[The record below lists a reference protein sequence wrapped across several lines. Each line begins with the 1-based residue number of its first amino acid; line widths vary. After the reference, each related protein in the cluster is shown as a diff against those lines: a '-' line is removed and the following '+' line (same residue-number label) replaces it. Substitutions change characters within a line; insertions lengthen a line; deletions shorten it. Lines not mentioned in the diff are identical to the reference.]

1 MFLFEHPDALRR
13 ADQTLR
19 FRNGTGRAA
28 YDPAAFSDRMGAM
41 KIPTPRPI
49 PTVLAA
55 VLTSVLTAVLA
66 GLTAFTAGA
75 LGFLDT
81 EHATTL
87 IVSTAGL
94 WLLFALAILALR
106 RVPTRPAIAIIL
118 VGSAL
123 IGAAAMAGPP
133 NTSTDSAR
141 YAWDGIV
148 QNAGISPY
156 RYVPVDDAVGSLR
169 PDWLFPAP
177 LENADGTHRCALPR
191 TVTTSSVPSGI
202 PLCTA
207 LNRPK
212 VPTIYPAA
220 AEMFFA
226 GMRFVTGPAAE
237 YWPLQLTGLLM
248 SIAITAMLIV
258 ALRRRNLDPRWA
270 ALWAWSPVVA
280 TEAITNSHI
289 DILGTL
295 LALVATLLV
304 SRGLRFR
311 GGIALGAAIAV
322 KLIPVIAA
330 PALLRRQPWKVI
342 VASILTFAV
351 LYIPYVLTTGIAV
364 LGYLPGYLS
373 EEGYN
378 DGSRF
383 TLLTLFVPRTAS
395 LAVAA
400 VLLLI
405 TAVLVWWKTNPQFP
419 WLGQLVMIG
428 TTLLIVSPRY
438 PWYALLLVPF
448 IALSGRWEW
457 FAVPLALTVRLLVP
471 NHTVSQVAIAIAI
484 IAIVGMALY
493 RTGPAGRA
501 RLRHPLAL
509 LRGMP
514 RT

>member
-1 MFLFEHPDALRR
+1 
-13 ADQTLR
+13 
-19 FRNGTGRAA
+19 
-28 YDPAAFSDRMGAM
+28 M
-41 KIPTPRPI
+41 KIAAPPRSFLV
-49 PTVLAA
+49 PTVLASA
-55 VLTSVLTAVLA
+55 AAAAMAALTAYSV
-66 GLTAFTAGA
+66 TA
-75 LGFLDT
+75 LGYFDRV
-81 EHATTL
+81 HPAAL
-87 IVSTAGL
+87 ITCTVGL

-106 RVPTRPAIAIIL
+106 RVSTRPAIAL
-118 VGSAL
+118 VVIGSAL
-123 IGAAAMAGPP
+123 IGGAAMAGPP

-156 RYVPVDDAVGSLR
+156 KYVPVDDALRSLR
-169 PDWLFPAP
+169 PDWLFPTP
-177 LENADGTHRCALPR
+177 LENADGTGRCTDPR
-191 TVTTSSVPSGI
+191 ADTTFSIPSHQPMCSV
-202 PLCTA
+202 

-226 GMRFVTGPAAE
+226 GVRLVTGPSAE

-248 SIAITAMLIV
+248 SLAITAMLIV

-270 ALWAWSPVVA
+270 ALWGWSPIVA

-311 GGIALGAAIAV
+311 GGIALGAAITGISLTA
-322 KLIPVIAA
+322 IAA

-342 VASILTFAV
+342 VASVVTFAV
-351 LYIPYVLTTGIAV
+351 LYIPYVITTGIAV

-383 TLLTLFVPRTAS
+383 VLLTLFVPASAS
-395 LAVAA
+395 LPVAA
-400 VLLLI
+400 VLLLVI
-405 TAVLVWWKTNPQFP
+405 AVLVWWKTNPDAP

-428 TTLLIVSPRY
+428 STLLIVSPRY

-457 FAVPLALTVRLLVP
+457 FAVPLALTMRILIP
-471 NHTVSQVAIAIAI
+471 NHGVYQVAIAIAI
-484 IAIVGMALY
+484 VVIVTMALH
-493 RTGPAGRA
+493 RTGPQGRA

-509 LRGMP
+509 LRGVS

>member
-1 MFLFEHPDALRR
+1 MRL
-13 ADQTLR
+13 
-19 FRNGTGRAA
+19 
-28 YDPAAFSDRMGAM
+28 
-41 KIPTPRPI
+41 PTPHRFPPV
-49 PTVLAA
+49 PTVVPTLVAAVLAA
-55 VLTSVLTAVLA
+55 ALA
-66 GLTAFTAGA
+66 GLTAYSVTA
-75 LGFLDT
+75 LGYFDRAHPT
-81 EHATTL
+81 AL
-87 IVSTAGL
+87 IACTVGL
-94 WLLFALAILALR
+94 WASFILAILALR
-106 RVPTRPAIAIIL
+106 RMTTRSAISL
-118 VGSAL
+118 VLIGSAL
-123 IGAAAMAGPP
+123 IGGAAMAGPP

-156 RYVPVDDAVGSLR
+156 KYVPVDDTLARLR
-169 PDWLFPAP
+169 PDWLFSAP
-177 LENADGTHRCALPR
+177 LANADGSYRCADPR
-191 TVTTSSVPSGI
+191 ADPTFSEPSRE
-202 PLCTA
+202 PLCSA

-220 AEMFFA
+220 AEIFFA
-226 GMRFVTGPAAE
+226 GVRLITGPSAE

-248 SIAITAMLIV
+248 SLAITAMLIV

-270 ALWAWSPVVA
+270 ALWGWSPIVA

-322 KLIPVIAA
+322 KLVPVIAA

-342 VASILTFAV
+342 VASIVTFAV
-351 LYIPYVLTTGIAV
+351 LYIPYVITTGIAV

-383 TLLTLFVPRTAS
+383 ALLQLFVPASAS
-395 LAVAA
+395 LVVAA
-400 VLLLI
+400 ALLLI
-405 TAVLVWWKTNPQFP
+405 TAILVWWRTNPDAP

-428 TTLLIVSPRY
+428 STLLIASPRY

-457 FAVPLALTVRLLVP
+457 FAVPLALTVRLFTSNQGVY
-471 NHTVSQVAIAIAI
+471 QAAIAA
-484 IAIVGMALY
+484 AIVVIVAMALW
-493 RTGPAGRA
+493 RTGPDGRA
-501 RLRHPLAL
+501 RLRHPLAM
-509 LRGMP
+509 LRGVS
-514 RT
+514 RG

>member
-1 MFLFEHPDALRR
+1 M
-13 ADQTLR
+13 TI
-19 FRNGTGRAA
+19 AA
-28 YDPAAFSDRMGAM
+28 PPRSRVV
-41 KIPTPRPI
+41 PTVVAS
-49 PTVLAA
+49 VLAA
-55 VLTSVLTAVLA
+55 AMA
-66 GLTAFTAGA
+66 GLTAYSVTA
-75 LGFLDT
+75 LGYFDRARPT
-81 EHATTL
+81 AL
-87 IVSTAGL
+87 IICTVVL
-94 WLLFALAILALR
+94 WLLFTLAILSLR
-106 RVPTRPAIAIIL
+106 RVPTRPAIAL
-118 VGSAL
+118 VLIGSAL
-123 IGAAAMAGPP
+123 IGGAAMAGPP

-156 RYVPVDDAVGSLR
+156 RYVPVDDALGSLR
-169 PDWLFPAP
+169 PDWLFPTP
-177 LENADGTHRCALPR
+177 LENADGTDRCTDPR
-191 TVTTSSVPSGI
+191 TDPTFSTPSHQ
-202 PLCTA
+202 PLCSA

-220 AEMFFA
+220 AELFFA
-226 GMRFVTGPAAE
+226 GVRLVTGPSAE

-248 SIAITAMLIV
+248 SLAITAMLIV

-270 ALWAWSPVVA
+270 ALWGWSPIVA

-322 KLIPVIAA
+322 KLVPVIAA
-330 PALLRRQPWKVI
+330 PALLRRQPWRVI
-342 VASILTFAV
+342 AAAIITFAV
-351 LYIPYVLTTGIAV
+351 LYIPYVITTGIAV

-383 TLLTLFVPRTAS
+383 IMLSLFVPASAS
-395 LAVAA
+395 LPVAA
-400 VLLLI
+400 VLLLVI
-405 TAVLVWWKTNPQFP
+405 AVLVWWKTNPDAP

-428 TTLLIVSPRY
+428 STLLIASPRY

-448 IALSGRWEW
+448 IALTGRWEW
-457 FAVPLALTVRLLVP
+457 FAVPLALTTRMLIPHQDVY
-471 NHTVSQVAIAIAI
+471 QVAIV
-484 IAIVGMALY
+484 IAIVVIVALALY
-493 RTGPAGRA
+493 RTGPEGRA

-509 LRGMP
+509 LRGVS

>member
-1 MFLFEHPDALRR
+1 
-13 ADQTLR
+13 
-19 FRNGTGRAA
+19 
-28 YDPAAFSDRMGAM
+28 M
-41 KIPTPRPI
+41 KIAAPSRSPLV
-49 PTVLAA
+49 PTVLA
-55 VLTSVLTAVLA
+55 SVATAVLA
-66 GLTAFTAGA
+66 GLTAYSVTA
-75 LGFLDT
+75 LGYFDRAHPAALLSCT
-81 EHATTL
+81 
-87 IVSTAGL
+87 VGL

-106 RVPTRPAIAIIL
+106 RVPTRPAIAIVLI
-118 VGSAL
+118 GSAL
-123 IGAAAMAGPP
+123 IGGAAMAAPP

-156 RYVPVDDAVGSLR
+156 RYVPVDDALSALR
-169 PDWLFPAP
+169 PDWLFPTPVA
-177 LENADGTHRCALPR
+177 NADGGDRCTDPR
-191 TVTTSSVPSGI
+191 SDPTFSTPSHQ
-202 PLCTA
+202 PMCSA

-220 AEMFFA
+220 AEIFFA
-226 GMRFVTGPAAE
+226 GVRLITGPTAE

-270 ALWAWSPVVA
+270 ALWGWSPIVA

-289 DILGTL
+289 DILGAL

-304 SRGLRFR
+304 SRGMRFR

-342 VASILTFAV
+342 VASIVTFAV
-351 LYIPYVLTTGIAV
+351 LYIPYVISTGIAV

-378 DGSRF
+378 NGSRF
-383 TLLTLFVPRTAS
+383 TLLTLFVPMTAT
-395 LAVAA
+395 LAVAV
-400 VLLLI
+400 VLLLV
-405 TAVLVWWKTNPQFP
+405 TAVLVWWKTNPDAP

-457 FAVPLALTVRLLVP
+457 FAVPLALTVRLLIP
-471 NHTVSQVAIAIAI
+471 NHVVSQVAIAIAI
-484 IAIVGMALY
+484 VAIVTMALY
-493 RTGPAGRA
+493 RTGPDGRA

-509 LRGMP
+509 LRGISHP
-514 RT
+514 

>member
-1 MFLFEHPDALRR
+1 
-13 ADQTLR
+13 
-19 FRNGTGRAA
+19 
-28 YDPAAFSDRMGAM
+28 M
-41 KIPTPRPI
+41 KTAPPPLPI
-49 PTVLAA
+49 
-55 VLTSVLTAVLA
+55 VLTSLALGALA
-66 GLTAFTAGA
+66 GATAYSVAGLGYFDRAEPVPLVAFTAG
-75 LGFLDT
+75 
-81 EHATTL
+81 
-87 IVSTAGL
+87 L
-94 WLLFALAILALR
+94 WVLFTLAILALR
-106 RVPTRPAIAIIL
+106 RVSGRPAIAIVLI
-118 VGSAL
+118 GSAL
-123 IGAAAMAGPP
+123 LGGAAMAGPP

-156 RYVPVDDAVGSLR
+156 RYVPVDDAVGALR

-177 LENADGTHRCALPR
+177 IATADGGYRCVEPR
-191 TVTTSSVPSGI
+191 TSMTASVPSGV

-226 GMRFVTGPAAE
+226 AVRFVTGPSAE
-237 YWPLQLTGLLM
+237 YWPLQLAGLLM
-248 SIAITAMLIV
+248 SLAVTTMLIV
-258 ALRRRNLDPRWA
+258 ALRRRNLDPRLA
-270 ALWAWSPVVA
+270 ALWGWSPIVA
-280 TEAITNSHI
+280 TEGITNSHL
-289 DILGTL
+289 DLLGAL

-304 SRGLRFR
+304 ARGIRIR

-330 PALLRRQPWKVI
+330 PALLRRQPWKLV
-342 VASILTFAV
+342 VAAMVTFAV
-351 LYIPYVLTTGIAV
+351 LYIPYVVTTGIAV

-378 DGSRF
+378 NGSRF
-383 TLLTLFVPRTAS
+383 TLLTLFVPKTAS

-400 VLLLI
+400 VVLLL

-457 FAVPLALTVRLLVP
+457 FAVPLALTVRLLTP
-471 NHTVSQVAIAIAI
+471 NQVASRIAIT
-484 IAIVGMALY
+484 IAIVVIVAMALH

-501 RLRHPLAL
+501 RLRHPIAL
-509 LRGMP
+509 LRGVP
-514 RT
+514 RA

>member
-1 MFLFEHPDALRR
+1 ME
-13 ADQTLR
+13 
-19 FRNGTGRAA
+19 
-28 YDPAAFSDRMGAM
+28 AM
-41 KIPTPRPI
+41 KIAFPSLLSS
-49 PTVLAA
+49 VLA
-55 VLTSVLTAVLA
+55 SVAAAAMA
-66 GLTAFTAGA
+66 GLTAYSVAA
-75 LGFLDT
+75 LGYFDRT
-81 EHATTL
+81 HPTAL
-87 IVSTAGL
+87 IACTIAL
-94 WLLFALAILALR
+94 WVIFALAILAIR
-106 RVPTRPAIAIIL
+106 SVPVRPAIAIIL
-118 VGSAL
+118 IGSAL
-123 IGAAAMAGPP
+123 IGGAAMAGPP

-156 RYVPVDDAVGSLR
+156 RYVPVDDALGTLR

-177 LENADGTHRCALPR
+177 LENADGTHRCLDPR
-191 TVTTSSVPSGI
+191 ADPTSSLPSGV
-202 PLCTA
+202 PLCSA

-220 AEMFFA
+220 AEIFFA
-226 GMRFVTGPAAE
+226 GVRFITGPAAE
-237 YWPLQLTGLLM
+237 YWPLQLTGLVM

-270 ALWAWSPVVA
+270 ALWGWSPIVA
-280 TEAITNSHI
+280 TEAVTNSHI

-295 LALVATLLV
+295 LVLVATLLV

-330 PALLRRQPWKVI
+330 PALLRRQPGKVI
-342 VASILTFAV
+342 AASIVTFAL
-351 LYIPYVLTTGIAV
+351 LYIPYLITTGIAV

-383 TLLTLFVPRTAS
+383 TLLTLFVPTTAS

-405 TAVLVWWKTNPQFP
+405 TAVLVWWKTNPDAP

-457 FAVPLALTVRLLVP
+457 FAVPLALTVRLLIP
-471 NHTVSQVAIAIAI
+471 NHMVSQMAIAIAI
-484 IAIVGMALY
+484 VVIVALALH

-501 RLRHPLAL
+501 RLRHPLTL
-509 LRGMP
+509 LRGSSS
-514 RT
+514 T

>member
-1 MFLFEHPDALRR
+1 MEP
-13 ADQTLR
+13 
-19 FRNGTGRAA
+19 
-28 YDPAAFSDRMGAM
+28 M
-41 KIPTPRPI
+41 KIVFPSLLSS
-49 PTVLAA
+49 VLA
-55 VLTSVLTAVLA
+55 SVAAAAMA
-66 GLTAFTAGA
+66 GLTAYSVAA
-75 LGFLDT
+75 LGYFDRT
-81 EHATTL
+81 HPTAL
-87 IVSTAGL
+87 IACTIAL
-94 WLLFALAILALR
+94 WVIFALAILAIR
-106 RVPTRPAIAIIL
+106 SVPVRPAIAIIL
-118 VGSAL
+118 IGSAL
-123 IGAAAMAGPP
+123 IGGAAMAGPP

-156 RYVPVDDAVGSLR
+156 RYVPVDDALGTLR
-169 PDWLFPAP
+169 PDWLFPTP
-177 LENADGTHRCALPR
+177 LENADGTHRCLDPR
-191 TVTTSSVPSGI
+191 ADPTSSLPSGV
-202 PLCTA
+202 PLCSA

-220 AEMFFA
+220 AEIFFA
-226 GMRFVTGPAAE
+226 GVRLITGPAAE
-237 YWPLQLTGLLM
+237 YWPLQLTGLVM
-248 SIAITAMLIV
+248 SLAITAMLIV

-270 ALWAWSPVVA
+270 ALWGWSPIVA
-280 TEAITNSHI
+280 TEAVTNSHI

-295 LALVATLLV
+295 LVLVATLLV

-330 PALLRRQPWKVI
+330 PALLRRQPGKVI
-342 VASILTFAV
+342 AASIVTFAL
-351 LYIPYVLTTGIAV
+351 LYIPYLITTGIAV

-383 TLLTLFVPRTAS
+383 TLLTLFVPTTAS

-405 TAVLVWWKTNPQFP
+405 TAVLVWWKTNPDAP

-457 FAVPLALTVRLLVP
+457 FAVPLALTVRLLIP
-471 NHTVSQVAIAIAI
+471 NHMVSQVAIAIAI
-484 IAIVGMALY
+484 VVIVALALH
-493 RTGPAGRA
+493 RTGPEGRA
-501 RLRHPLAL
+501 RLRHPLTL
-509 LRGMP
+509 LRGSSS
-514 RT
+514 T

>member
-1 MFLFEHPDALRR
+1 
-13 ADQTLR
+13 
-19 FRNGTGRAA
+19 
-28 YDPAAFSDRMGAM
+28 M
-41 KIPTPRPI
+41 KIALPPLLS
-49 PTVLAA
+49 TVLA
-55 VLTSVLTAVLA
+55 SVAAAAIA
-66 GLTAFTAGA
+66 GLTAYSVAVLGYFDRANPTALIACTIA
-75 LGFLDT
+75 LW
-81 EHATTL
+81 A
-87 IVSTAGL
+87 
-94 WLLFALAILALR
+94 LFALAILAVR
-106 RVPTRPAIAIIL
+106 SVPTRPAIAIIL
-118 VGSAL
+118 IGSAL
-123 IGAAAMAGPP
+123 IGGAAMAGPP
-133 NTSTDSAR
+133 NTSSDSAR

-156 RYVPVDDAVGSLR
+156 RYVPVDDALATLR
-169 PDWLFPAP
+169 PDWLFPTP
-177 LENADGTHRCALPR
+177 LENADGTHRCLDPR
-191 TVTTSSVPSGI
+191 ADPTSSLPSGV
-202 PLCTA
+202 PLCSA

-226 GMRFVTGPAAE
+226 GVRFITGPTAE

-248 SIAITAMLIV
+248 SLAITAVLIV

-270 ALWAWSPVVA
+270 ALWGWSPIVA

-295 LALVATLLV
+295 LVLVATLLV

-342 VASILTFAV
+342 AASIVTFGV
-351 LYIPYVLTTGIAV
+351 LYIPYLATTGIAV
-364 LGYLPGYLS
+364 IGYLPGYLS

-378 DGSRF
+378 NGSRF
-383 TLLTLFVPRTAS
+383 TLLTLFVPTTAS

-405 TAVLVWWKTNPQFP
+405 TAVLVWWKTNPDAP

-457 FAVPLALTVRLLVP
+457 FAVPLALTVRLLIP
-471 NHTVSQVAIAIAI
+471 NHMVSQVAIAIAI
-484 IAIVGMALY
+484 VVIVALALH
-493 RTGPAGRA
+493 RTGPVGRA

-509 LRGMP
+509 LRGSSS
-514 RT
+514 T

>member
-1 MFLFEHPDALRR
+1 MVTVEHPDARDR
-13 ADQTLR
+13 ADKILR
-19 FRNGTGRAA
+19 IPNGSVRAPRIAGRGR
-28 YDPAAFSDRMGAM
+28 PVWGAM
-41 KIPTPRPI
+41 T
-49 PTVLAA
+49 TVLPPAKSTP
-55 VLTSVLTAVLA
+55 VPIVLTALA
-66 GLTAFTAGA
+66 LGAMAAVTALSIASLGFFERAHPAALIAFTM
-75 LGFLDT
+75 
-81 EHATTL
+81 
-87 IVSTAGL
+87 GL
-94 WLLFALAILALR
+94 WLLFGLAILALR
-106 RVPTRPAIAIIL
+106 RVAVRPAIAIVLI
-118 VGSAL
+118 GSAL
-123 IGAAAMAGPP
+123 VGGAAMAGPP

-156 RYVPVDDAVGSLR
+156 RYVPVDDALGSLR
-169 PDWLFPAP
+169 PEWLFPTP
-177 LENADGTHRCALPR
+177 LETADGSYRCIDPR
-191 TVTTSSVPSGI
+191 DSKTSSLPSGV

-226 GMRFVTGPAAE
+226 AVRFVTGPSAE

-248 SIAITAMLIV
+248 SLAITTMLIV
-258 ALRRRNLDPRWA
+258 ALRRRNLDPRLA
-270 ALWAWSPVVA
+270 ALWGWSPLVA
-280 TEAITNSHI
+280 TEGITNSHL
-289 DILGTL
+289 DMLGAL

-304 SRGLRFR
+304 ARGIRFR
-311 GGIALGAAIAV
+311 GGLALGAAIAV

-342 VASILTFAV
+342 VASVVTFAV
-351 LYIPYVLTTGIAV
+351 LYIPYVITTGIAV

-383 TLLTLFVPRTAS
+383 TLLTLFVPNSAA

-400 VLLLI
+400 LLLLV
-405 TAVLVWWKTNPQFP
+405 TAVLVWWKTNPDAP

-457 FAVPLALTVRLLVP
+457 FAVPLALTVRLLIP
-471 NHTVSQVAIAIAI
+471 NHVVSQVAIAIAI
-484 IAIVGMALY
+484 VVIVGMALY
-493 RTGPAGRA
+493 RTGPEGRA
-501 RLRHPLAL
+501 RLRHPIAL
-509 LRGMP
+509 LRGVP

>member
-1 MFLFEHPDALRR
+1 M
-13 ADQTLR
+13 TI
-19 FRNGTGRAA
+19 AA
-28 YDPAAFSDRMGAM
+28 PPRSRVV
-41 KIPTPRPI
+41 PTVVAS
-49 PTVLAA
+49 VLAA
-55 VLTSVLTAVLA
+55 AMA
-66 GLTAFTAGA
+66 GLTAYSVTA
-75 LGFLDT
+75 LGYFDRAHPT
-81 EHATTL
+81 AL
-87 IVSTAGL
+87 ITCTVGL
-94 WLLFALAILALR
+94 WVLFTLAILSLR
-106 RVPTRPAIAIIL
+106 RVPTRPAVAL
-118 VGSAL
+118 VLIGSAL
-123 IGAAAMAGPP
+123 IGGAAMAGPP

-156 RYVPVDDAVGSLR
+156 RYVPVDDALGSLR
-169 PDWLFPAP
+169 PDWLFPTP
-177 LENADGTHRCALPR
+177 LQNADGTDRCTDPR
-191 TVTTSSVPSGI
+191 ADPTFSTPSHQ
-202 PLCTA
+202 PLCSA

-220 AEMFFA
+220 AELFFA
-226 GMRFVTGPAAE
+226 GVRSVTGPSAE

-248 SIAITAMLIV
+248 SLAITAMLIV

-270 ALWAWSPVVA
+270 ALWGWSPFVA

-295 LALVATLLV
+295 LVLVATLLV

-322 KLIPVIAA
+322 KLVPVIAA

-342 VASILTFAV
+342 AAAIITFAV
-351 LYIPYVLTTGIAV
+351 LYIPYLITTGIAV

-383 TLLTLFVPRTAS
+383 IMLSLFVPASAS
-395 LAVAA
+395 LPVAA
-400 VLLLI
+400 VLLLVI
-405 TAVLVWWKTNPQFP
+405 AVLVWWKTNPDAP

-428 TTLLIVSPRY
+428 STLLIASPRY

-457 FAVPLALTVRLLVP
+457 FAVPLALTTRMLIPHQDVY
-471 NHTVSQVAIAIAI
+471 QVAIAIAI
-484 IAIVGMALY
+484 VVIVALALY
-493 RTGPAGRA
+493 RTGSEGRA

-509 LRGMP
+509 LRGVS

>member
-1 MFLFEHPDALRR
+1 
-13 ADQTLR
+13 
-19 FRNGTGRAA
+19 
-28 YDPAAFSDRMGAM
+28 M
-41 KIPTPRPI
+41 KIAAPLRSAPVS
-49 PTVLAA
+49 TVLACVA
-55 VLTSVLTAVLA
+55 AAALA
-66 GLTAFTAGA
+66 GLTAYSVSA
-75 LGFLDT
+75 LGYFDRSHPAALLLCT
-81 EHATTL
+81 
-87 IVSTAGL
+87 VGL
-94 WLLFALAILALR
+94 WVLFALAILALR
-106 RVPTRPAIAIIL
+106 RVPNRPAIAIVLI
-118 VGSAL
+118 GSAL
-123 IGAAAMAGPP
+123 IGGAAMAGPP

-156 RYVPVDDAVGSLR
+156 RYVPVDDALGALR
-169 PDWLFPAP
+169 PPWLFPTP
-177 LENADGTHRCALPR
+177 VENADGTHRCVEPR
-191 TVTTSSVPSGI
+191 TYTTSSTPSGI

-207 LNRPK
+207 LNRSK

-226 GMRFVTGPAAE
+226 GVRLITGPSAE

-270 ALWAWSPVVA
+270 ALWGWSPIVA
-280 TEAITNSHI
+280 TEGITNSHI
-289 DILGTL
+289 DILGAL

-304 SRGLRFR
+304 ARGLRFR

-342 VASILTFAV
+342 VASIVTFAV
-351 LYIPYVLTTGIAV
+351 LYIPYVVSTGIAV

-378 DGSRF
+378 NGSRF
-383 TLLTLFVPRTAS
+383 TLLTLFVPKTAS

-405 TAVLVWWKTNPQFP
+405 TAVLVWWKTDPDAP
-419 WLGQLVMIG
+419 WLGQLIMIG

-457 FAVPLALTVRLLVP
+457 FAVPLALTVRLLIP
-471 NHTVSQVAIAIAI
+471 NHEVSQVAIATAI
-484 IAIVGMALY
+484 IVIVAMALY
-493 RTGPAGRA
+493 RTGPEGRA
-501 RLRHPLAL
+501 RLRHPIGL
-509 LRGMP
+509 LRGAS
-514 RT
+514 RS

>member
-1 MFLFEHPDALRR
+1 M
-13 ADQTLR
+13 TI
-19 FRNGTGRAA
+19 AA
-28 YDPAAFSDRMGAM
+28 PPRSRVV
-41 KIPTPRPI
+41 PTVVAS
-49 PTVLAA
+49 VLAA
-55 VLTSVLTAVLA
+55 AMA
-66 GLTAFTAGA
+66 GLTAYSVTA
-75 LGFLDT
+75 LGYFDRARPT
-81 EHATTL
+81 AL
-87 IVSTAGL
+87 IICTVVL
-94 WLLFALAILALR
+94 WLLFTLAILSLR
-106 RVPTRPAIAIIL
+106 RVPTRPAIAL
-118 VGSAL
+118 VLIGSAV
-123 IGAAAMAGPP
+123 IGGAALSAPP

-156 RYVPVDDAVGSLR
+156 RYVPVDDALGSLR
-169 PDWLFPAP
+169 PDWLFPTP
-177 LENADGTHRCALPR
+177 LENADGTDRCTDPR
-191 TVTTSSVPSGI
+191 TDPTFSTPSHQ
-202 PLCTA
+202 PLCSA

-220 AEMFFA
+220 AELFFA
-226 GMRFVTGPAAE
+226 GVRLVTGPSAE

-248 SIAITAMLIV
+248 SLAITAMLIV

-270 ALWAWSPVVA
+270 ALWGWSPIVA

-322 KLIPVIAA
+322 KLVPVIAA
-330 PALLRRQPWKVI
+330 PALLRRQPWRVI
-342 VASILTFAV
+342 AAAIITFAV
-351 LYIPYVLTTGIAV
+351 LYIPYVITTGIAV

-383 TLLTLFVPRTAS
+383 IMLSLFVPASAS
-395 LAVAA
+395 LPVAA
-400 VLLLI
+400 VLLLVI
-405 TAVLVWWKTNPQFP
+405 AVLVWWKTNPDAP

-428 TTLLIVSPRY
+428 STLLIASPRY

-448 IALSGRWEW
+448 IALTGRWEW
-457 FAVPLALTVRLLVP
+457 FAVPLALTTRMLIPHQDVY
-471 NHTVSQVAIAIAI
+471 QVAIV
-484 IAIVGMALY
+484 IAIVVIVALALY
-493 RTGPAGRA
+493 RTGPEGRA

-509 LRGMP
+509 LRGVS

>member
-1 MFLFEHPDALRR
+1 
-13 ADQTLR
+13 
-19 FRNGTGRAA
+19 
-28 YDPAAFSDRMGAM
+28 M
-41 KIPTPRPI
+41 KIAAPSRSPLV
-49 PTVLAA
+49 PTVLA
-55 VLTSVLTAVLA
+55 SVATAVLA
-66 GLTAFTAGA
+66 GLTAYSVTA
-75 LGFLDT
+75 LGYFDRVNPAALLSCT
-81 EHATTL
+81 
-87 IVSTAGL
+87 VGL

-106 RVPTRPAIAIIL
+106 RVPTRPAIAIVLI
-118 VGSAL
+118 GSAL
-123 IGAAAMAGPP
+123 IGGAAMAAPP

-156 RYVPVDDAVGSLR
+156 RYVPVDDALGALR
-169 PDWLFPAP
+169 PDWLFPTPVA
-177 LENADGTHRCALPR
+177 NADGSDRCTDPR
-191 TVTTSSVPSGI
+191 SNPTFSTPSHQ
-202 PLCTA
+202 PMCSA

-220 AEMFFA
+220 AEIFFA
-226 GMRFVTGPAAE
+226 GVRLITGPTAE

-248 SIAITAMLIV
+248 SIAMTAMLIV
-258 ALRRRNLDPRWA
+258 ALRRHNLDPRWA
-270 ALWAWSPVVA
+270 ALWGWSPIVA

-289 DILGTL
+289 DILGAL

-304 SRGLRFR
+304 SRGMRFR

-342 VASILTFAV
+342 VASIITFAV
-351 LYIPYVLTTGIAV
+351 LYIPYVISTGIAV

-378 DGSRF
+378 NGSRF
-383 TLLTLFVPRTAS
+383 TLLTLFVPMTAS

-400 VLLLI
+400 VLLLV
-405 TAVLVWWKTNPQFP
+405 TAVLVWWKTNPDAP

-448 IALSGRWEW
+448 IVLSGRWEW
-457 FAVPLALTVRLLVP
+457 FAVPLALTVRLLIP
-471 NHTVSQVAIAIAI
+471 NQVVSQVAIAIAI
-484 IAIVGMALY
+484 VAIVTMALY
-493 RTGPAGRA
+493 RTGPDGRA

-509 LRGMP
+509 LRGISRP
-514 RT
+514 

>member
-1 MFLFEHPDALRR
+1 M
-13 ADQTLR
+13 TI
-19 FRNGTGRAA
+19 AA
-28 YDPAAFSDRMGAM
+28 PPRSRVV
-41 KIPTPRPI
+41 PTVVAS
-49 PTVLAA
+49 VLAA
-55 VLTSVLTAVLA
+55 AMA
-66 GLTAFTAGA
+66 GLTAYSVTA
-75 LGFLDT
+75 LGYFDRARPT
-81 EHATTL
+81 AL
-87 IVSTAGL
+87 IICTVVL
-94 WLLFALAILALR
+94 WLLFTLAILSLR
-106 RVPTRPAIAIIL
+106 RVPTRPAIAL
-118 VGSAL
+118 VLIGSAL
-123 IGAAAMAGPP
+123 IGGAAMAGPP

-156 RYVPVDDAVGSLR
+156 RYVPVDDALGSLR
-169 PDWLFPAP
+169 PDWLFPTP
-177 LENADGTHRCALPR
+177 LQNADGTDHCPDPR
-191 TVTTSSVPSGI
+191 ADPTFSTPSHQ
-202 PLCTA
+202 PLCSA

-220 AEMFFA
+220 AELFFA
-226 GMRFVTGPAAE
+226 GVRLVTGPSAE

-248 SIAITAMLIV
+248 SLAITAMLIV

-270 ALWAWSPVVA
+270 ALWGWSPIVA

-322 KLIPVIAA
+322 KLVPVIAA
-330 PALLRRQPWKVI
+330 PALLRRQPWRVI
-342 VASILTFAV
+342 AAAIITFAV
-351 LYIPYVLTTGIAV
+351 LYIPYVITTGIAV

-383 TLLTLFVPRTAS
+383 IMLSLFVPASAS
-395 LAVAA
+395 LPVAA
-400 VLLLI
+400 VLLLVI
-405 TAVLVWWKTNPQFP
+405 AVLVWWKTNPDAP

-428 TTLLIVSPRY
+428 STLLIASPRY

-448 IALSGRWEW
+448 IALTGRWEW
-457 FAVPLALTVRLLVP
+457 FAVPLALTTRMLIPHQDVY
-471 NHTVSQVAIAIAI
+471 QVAIV
-484 IAIVGMALY
+484 IAIVVIVALALY
-493 RTGPAGRA
+493 RTGPEGRA

-509 LRGMP
+509 LRGVS

>member
-1 MFLFEHPDALRR
+1 
-13 ADQTLR
+13 
-19 FRNGTGRAA
+19 
-28 YDPAAFSDRMGAM
+28 M
-41 KIPTPRPI
+41 KITRRPLI
-49 PTVLAA
+49 SA
-55 VLTSVLTAVLA
+55 VLVSVAGAAMA
-66 GLTAFTAGA
+66 GLTAYSVTA
-75 LGFLDT
+75 LGYFDRDRPT
-81 EHATTL
+81 AL
-87 IVSTAGL
+87 IACTVAL
-94 WLLFALAILALR
+94 WVLFALAILALR
-106 RVPTRPAIAIIL
+106 AVPTRPAIAIIL
-118 VGSAL
+118 IGSAL
-123 IGAAAMAGPP
+123 IGGAAMTGPP

-156 RYVPVDDAVGSLR
+156 RYVPVDDALGALR
-169 PDWLFPAP
+169 PEWLFSTP
-177 LENADGTHRCALPR
+177 LENADGTHRCVEPR
-191 TVTTSSVPSGI
+191 TSPTSSVPSGI

-226 GMRFVTGPAAE
+226 VVRFVTGDSAE
-237 YWPLQLTGLLM
+237 YWPLQLTGLAM

-270 ALWAWSPVVA
+270 ALWGWSPIVA

-295 LALVATLLV
+295 FALMATLLV
-304 SRGLRFR
+304 AGGLRFR

-342 VASILTFAV
+342 VASIITFAV
-351 LYIPYVLTTGIAV
+351 LYVPYLLSTGIAV

-373 EEGYN
+373 EEGYD

-383 TLLTLFVPRTAS
+383 TLLTLFVPKSAS
-395 LAVAA
+395 LVVAA
-400 VLLLI
+400 LLLLI
-405 TAVLVWWKTNPQFP
+405 TAIVVWWKTNPDAP

-457 FAVPLALTVRLLVP
+457 FAVALALTVRLLNP
-471 NHTVSQVAIAIAI
+471 NQTLSRVAIAIAVVV
-484 IAIVGMALY
+484 IVGMAIY
-493 RTGPAGRA
+493 RTGPVGRA
-501 RLRHPLAL
+501 RLRHPLGRSA
-509 LRGMP
+509 R
-514 RT
+514 

>member
-1 MFLFEHPDALRR
+1 
-13 ADQTLR
+13 
-19 FRNGTGRAA
+19 
-28 YDPAAFSDRMGAM
+28 MGSM
-41 KIPTPRPI
+41 KIALPPLLS
-49 PTVLAA
+49 TVLA
-55 VLTSVLTAVLA
+55 SVAAAAMA
-66 GLTAFTAGA
+66 GLTAYSVAA
-75 LGFLDT
+75 LGYFDRANPT
-81 EHATTL
+81 AL
-87 IVSTAGL
+87 IACTVAL
-94 WLLFALAILALR
+94 WVIFALAMLALR
-106 RVPTRPAIAIIL
+106 SVPTRPAIAIIL
-118 VGSAL
+118 IGSAL
-123 IGAAAMAGPP
+123 IGGAAMAGPP

-148 QNAGISPY
+148 QNAGVSPY
-156 RYVPVDDAVGSLR
+156 RYVPVDDALGSLR
-169 PDWLFPAP
+169 PDWLFPTP
-177 LENADGTHRCALPR
+177 LENADGTYRCLDPR
-191 TVTTSSVPSGI
+191 ADPTSSLPSGV
-202 PLCTA
+202 PLCSA

-226 GMRFVTGPAAE
+226 GVRFITGPAAE

-270 ALWAWSPVVA
+270 ALWGWSPIVA
-280 TEAITNSHI
+280 TEAVTNSHI

-342 VASILTFAV
+342 AASIVTFAV
-351 LYIPYVLTTGIAV
+351 LYIPYLITTGIAV

-383 TLLTLFVPRTAS
+383 TLLTLFVPTTAS

-405 TAVLVWWKTNPQFP
+405 TAGLVWWKTNPDAP

-428 TTLLIVSPRY
+428 ATLLIVSPRY
-438 PWYALLLVPF
+438 PWYAILLVPF

-457 FAVPLALTVRLLVP
+457 FAVVLALTVRQLIP
-471 NHTVSQVAIAIAI
+471 NHAVSQVAIAIAI
-484 IAIVGMALY
+484 SVIVGMALH
-493 RTGPAGRA
+493 RTGPDGRA

-509 LRGMP
+509 LRSAP
-514 RT
+514 R

>member
-1 MFLFEHPDALRR
+1 
-13 ADQTLR
+13 
-19 FRNGTGRAA
+19 
-28 YDPAAFSDRMGAM
+28 M
-41 KIPTPRPI
+41 KIAFPSLLSS
-49 PTVLAA
+49 VLA
-55 VLTSVLTAVLA
+55 SVAAAAMA
-66 GLTAFTAGA
+66 GLTAYSVVA
-75 LGFLDT
+75 LGYFDRT
-81 EHATTL
+81 HPTAL
-87 IVSTAGL
+87 IACTIAL
-94 WLLFALAILALR
+94 WVIFALAILAIR
-106 RVPTRPAIAIIL
+106 SVPVRPAIAIIL
-118 VGSAL
+118 IGSAL
-123 IGAAAMAGPP
+123 IGGAAMAGPP
-133 NTSTDSAR
+133 NTSSDSAR

-156 RYVPVDDAVGSLR
+156 RYVPVDDALATLR
-169 PDWLFPAP
+169 PDWLFPTP
-177 LENADGTHRCALPR
+177 LENADGTHRCLDPR
-191 TVTTSSVPSGI
+191 ADPTSSLPSGV
-202 PLCTA
+202 PLCSA

-226 GMRFVTGPAAE
+226 GVRFITGPTAE

-248 SIAITAMLIV
+248 SLAITAVLIV

-270 ALWAWSPVVA
+270 ALWGWSPIVA

-295 LALVATLLV
+295 LVLVATLLV

-342 VASILTFAV
+342 AASIVTFGV
-351 LYIPYVLTTGIAV
+351 LYIPYLATTGIAV
-364 LGYLPGYLS
+364 IGYLPGYLS

-378 DGSRF
+378 NGSRF
-383 TLLTLFVPRTAS
+383 TLLTLFVPTTAS

-405 TAVLVWWKTNPQFP
+405 TAVLVWWKTNPDAP

-457 FAVPLALTVRLLVP
+457 FAVPLALTVRLLIP
-471 NHTVSQVAIAIAI
+471 NDAVSQVAIAIAI
-484 IAIVGMALY
+484 VVIVALALH
-493 RTGPAGRA
+493 RTGPVGRA

-509 LRGMP
+509 LRGSSS
-514 RT
+514 T

>member
-1 MFLFEHPDALRR
+1 MEP
-13 ADQTLR
+13 
-19 FRNGTGRAA
+19 
-28 YDPAAFSDRMGAM
+28 M
-41 KIPTPRPI
+41 KIAFPSLLSS
-49 PTVLAA
+49 VLA
-55 VLTSVLTAVLA
+55 SVAAAAMA
-66 GLTAFTAGA
+66 GLTAYSVAA
-75 LGFLDT
+75 LGYFDRT
-81 EHATTL
+81 HPTAL
-87 IVSTAGL
+87 IACTIAL
-94 WLLFALAILALR
+94 WVIFALAILAIR
-106 RVPTRPAIAIIL
+106 SVPVRPAIAIIL
-118 VGSAL
+118 IGSAL
-123 IGAAAMAGPP
+123 IGGAAMAGPP

-156 RYVPVDDAVGSLR
+156 RYVPVDDALGTLR

-177 LENADGTHRCALPR
+177 LENADGTHRCLDPR
-191 TVTTSSVPSGI
+191 ADPTSSLPSGV
-202 PLCTA
+202 PLCSA

-220 AEMFFA
+220 AEIFFA
-226 GMRFVTGPAAE
+226 GVRFITGPAAE

-248 SIAITAMLIV
+248 SLAITAMLIV
-258 ALRRRNLDPRWA
+258 ALRRRNLDPRLA
-270 ALWAWSPVVA
+270 ALWGWSPIVA

-295 LALVATLLV
+295 LVLVATLLV

-311 GGIALGAAIAV
+311 GGIALGAAIAI

-330 PALLRRQPWKVI
+330 PALLRRQPGKVI
-342 VASILTFAV
+342 AASIVTFAL
-351 LYIPYVLTTGIAV
+351 LYIPYLLTTGIAV

-383 TLLTLFVPRTAS
+383 TLLTLFVPTTAS

-405 TAVLVWWKTNPQFP
+405 TAVLVWWKTNPDAP

-457 FAVPLALTVRLLVP
+457 FAVPLALTVRLLIP
-471 NHTVSQVAIAIAI
+471 NHMVSQVAIAIAI
-484 IAIVGMALY
+484 VVIVALALH
-493 RTGPAGRA
+493 RTGPEGRA
-501 RLRHPLAL
+501 RLRHPLTL
-509 LRGMP
+509 LRGSSS
-514 RT
+514 T

>member
-1 MFLFEHPDALRR
+1 ME
-13 ADQTLR
+13 
-19 FRNGTGRAA
+19 
-28 YDPAAFSDRMGAM
+28 SM
-41 KIPTPRPI
+41 KIAFPPLLSS
-49 PTVLAA
+49 VLA
-55 VLTSVLTAVLA
+55 SVAAAAMA
-66 GLTAFTAGA
+66 GLTAYSVAA
-75 LGFLDT
+75 LGYFDRT
-81 EHATTL
+81 HPTAL
-87 IVSTAGL
+87 IACTIAL
-94 WLLFALAILALR
+94 WVIFALAILAIR
-106 RVPTRPAIAIIL
+106 SVPVRPAIAIIL
-118 VGSAL
+118 IGSAL
-123 IGAAAMAGPP
+123 IGGAAMAGPP

-156 RYVPVDDAVGSLR
+156 RYVPVDDALGTLR
-169 PDWLFPAP
+169 PDWLFPTP
-177 LENADGTHRCALPR
+177 LENADGTHRCLDPR
-191 TVTTSSVPSGI
+191 ADPTSSLPSGV
-202 PLCTA
+202 PLCSA

-220 AEMFFA
+220 AEIFFA
-226 GMRFVTGPAAE
+226 GVRLITGPAAE
-237 YWPLQLTGLLM
+237 YWPLQLTGLVM
-248 SIAITAMLIV
+248 SLAITAMLIV

-270 ALWAWSPVVA
+270 ALWGWSPIVA
-280 TEAITNSHI
+280 TEAVTNSHI

-295 LALVATLLV
+295 LVLVATLLV

-330 PALLRRQPWKVI
+330 PALLRRQPGKVI
-342 VASILTFAV
+342 ATSIVTFAL
-351 LYIPYVLTTGIAV
+351 LYIPYLITTGIAV

-383 TLLTLFVPRTAS
+383 TLLTLFVPTTAS

-405 TAVLVWWKTNPQFP
+405 TAVLVWWKSNPDAP

-457 FAVPLALTVRLLVP
+457 FAVPLALTVRLLIP
-471 NHTVSQVAIAIAI
+471 NHMVSQVAIAIAI
-484 IAIVGMALY
+484 VVIVALALH
-493 RTGPAGRA
+493 RTGPEGRA
-501 RLRHPLAL
+501 RLRHPLTL
-509 LRGMP
+509 LRGSSS
-514 RT
+514 T

>member
-1 MFLFEHPDALRR
+1 M
-13 ADQTLR
+13 
-19 FRNGTGRAA
+19 
-28 YDPAAFSDRMGAM
+28 S
-41 KIPTPRPI
+41 I
-49 PTVLAA
+49 VLASA
-55 VLTSVLTAVLA
+55 AGAAMA
-66 GLTAFTAGA
+66 GLTAYSVTA
-75 LGFLDT
+75 LGYFDRDHPT
-81 EHATTL
+81 AL
-87 IVSTAGL
+87 IACTIAL
-94 WLLFALAILALR
+94 WVIFALAILALR
-106 RVPTRPAIAIIL
+106 TAPTRPAIVI
-118 VGSAL
+118 VL
-123 IGAAAMAGPP
+123 IGSTLIGGAAMTGPP

-156 RYVPVDDAVGSLR
+156 KYVPVDDTLGRLR

-177 LENADGTHRCALPR
+177 LTSADGTDRCADPR
-191 TVTTSSVPSGI
+191 DSKTSSQPGGI

-220 AEMFFA
+220 AEIFFA
-226 GMRFVTGPAAE
+226 GVRFLTGPSAE

-248 SIAITAMLIV
+248 SVAITALLIV

-270 ALWAWSPVVA
+270 ALWGWSPIVA

-304 SRGLRFR
+304 SRGLRVR

-342 VASILTFAV
+342 VASVVTFVV
-351 LYIPYVLTTGIAV
+351 LYIPYLASTGIAV

-383 TLLTLFVPRTAS
+383 TLLTLFVPTTAS

-400 VLLLI
+400 LLLLV
-405 TAVLVWWKTNPQFP
+405 TAVLVWWKTNPDAP

-438 PWYALLLVPF
+438 SWYALLLVPF

-457 FAVPLALTVRLLVP
+457 FAVALALTVRLLIP
-471 NHTVSQVAIAIAI
+471 NHVVSQVSIATAIVI
-484 IAIVGMALY
+484 IVGMALY

-509 LRGMP
+509 LRGVP
-514 RT
+514 RSQP

>member
-1 MFLFEHPDALRR
+1 M
-13 ADQTLR
+13 TI
-19 FRNGTGRAA
+19 AA
-28 YDPAAFSDRMGAM
+28 PPRSRVV
-41 KIPTPRPI
+41 PTVVAS
-49 PTVLAA
+49 VLAA
-55 VLTSVLTAVLA
+55 AMA
-66 GLTAFTAGA
+66 GLTAYSVTA
-75 LGFLDT
+75 LGYFDRARPT
-81 EHATTL
+81 AL
-87 IVSTAGL
+87 IICTVVL
-94 WLLFALAILALR
+94 WLLFTLAILSLR
-106 RVPTRPAIAIIL
+106 RVPTRPAIAL
-118 VGSAL
+118 VLIGSAL
-123 IGAAAMAGPP
+123 IGGAAMAGPP

-156 RYVPVDDAVGSLR
+156 RYVPVDDALGSLR
-169 PDWLFPAP
+169 PDWLFPTP
-177 LENADGTHRCALPR
+177 LQNADGTDRCPDPR
-191 TVTTSSVPSGI
+191 ADPTFSTPSHQ
-202 PLCTA
+202 PLCSA

-220 AEMFFA
+220 AELFFA
-226 GMRFVTGPAAE
+226 GVRLVTGPSAE

-248 SIAITAMLIV
+248 SLAITAMLIV

-270 ALWAWSPVVA
+270 ALWGWSPIVA

-322 KLIPVIAA
+322 KLVPVIAA

-342 VASILTFAV
+342 AASIITFAV
-351 LYIPYVLTTGIAV
+351 LYIPYVIATGIAV

-383 TLLTLFVPRTAS
+383 IMLSLFVPASAS
-395 LAVAA
+395 LPVAA
-400 VLLLI
+400 VLLLVI
-405 TAVLVWWKTNPQFP
+405 AVLVWWKTNPDAP

-428 TTLLIVSPRY
+428 STLLIASPRY

-457 FAVPLALTVRLLVP
+457 FAVPLALTTRMLIPHQDLY
-471 NHTVSQVAIAIAI
+471 QVAIAIAI
-484 IAIVGMALY
+484 VVIVALALY
-493 RTGPAGRA
+493 RTGPEGRA

-509 LRGMP
+509 LRGVY

>member
-1 MFLFEHPDALRR
+1 M
-13 ADQTLR
+13 TI
-19 FRNGTGRAA
+19 AA
-28 YDPAAFSDRMGAM
+28 
-41 KIPTPRPI
+41 TPRSPVV
-49 PTVLAA
+49 PTV
-55 VLTSVLTAVLA
+55 VTSVIVAAMA
-66 GLTAFTAGA
+66 GLTAYSVTA
-75 LGFLDT
+75 LGYFDRAHPT
-81 EHATTL
+81 AL
-87 IVSTAGL
+87 IICTVGL
-94 WLLFALAILALR
+94 WLLFTLAMLSLR
-106 RVPTRPAIAIIL
+106 RMPIRPAIAL
-118 VGSAL
+118 VLIGSAL
-123 IGAAAMAGPP
+123 IGGAALTGPP

-156 RYVPVDDAVGSLR
+156 RYVPVDDALGSLR
-169 PDWLFPAP
+169 PDWLFPTPVA
-177 LENADGTHRCALPR
+177 NADGTDRCTDPR
-191 TVTTSSVPSGI
+191 TDTTFSTPSHQ
-202 PLCTA
+202 PLCSA

-220 AEMFFA
+220 AELFFA
-226 GMRFVTGPAAE
+226 GVRLVTGPSAE

-248 SIAITAMLIV
+248 SLAITAILIV

-270 ALWAWSPVVA
+270 ALWGWSPIVA

-322 KLIPVIAA
+322 KLVPVIAA

-342 VASILTFAV
+342 VASIVTFAV
-351 LYIPYVLTTGIAV
+351 LYIPYLITTGIAV

-383 TLLTLFVPRTAS
+383 ILLTLFVPASAS

-400 VLLLI
+400 VLLLVI
-405 TAVLVWWKTNPQFP
+405 AVLVWWKTNPDAP

-428 TTLLIVSPRY
+428 STLLIASPRY

-457 FAVPLALTVRLLVP
+457 FAVPLALTTRMLIPHQDVY
-471 NHTVSQVAIAIAI
+471 QVAIAIAI
-484 IAIVGMALY
+484 VVIVAMALY
-493 RTGPAGRA
+493 RVGPDGRA

-509 LRGMP
+509 LRGIP